1 MDIGEEVTKRKAIM
15 LDQAHWVRAG
25 VQNGNAYIVL
35 VSEYGTII
43 DSIAIPQSMIQSL
56 ADQIDDIARQ
66 DAAGAAA
73 KTRRD
78 E

>member
-1 MDIGEEVTKRKAIM
+1 MDIGEEVMKRKVIM
-15 LDQAHWVRAG
+15 LDHAHWVRAG

-35 VSEYGTII
+35 VSEYGTIL

-56 ADQIDDIARQ
+56 ADQIDGIARQ
-66 DAAGAAA
+66 DAAEAAA
-73 KTRRD
+73 KTRRG